1 MHKTLF
7 PQNRRRWVALSGA
20 ALSLMLVASS
30 VVPAYAGDDDEAI
43 DTRILRG
50 ILEGIGLERDGG
62 KTIDYHE
69 RSPLVIPSNT
79 AQLPPPEQPDRISAT
94 NPNWPKDPDVQRA
107 REMKKIEDAGTSSDQ
122 REHEQNPLSPAELA
136 PGPKPRRRINTAGI
150 PGPDVGPAGV
160 SNPLSPSQLGYKG
173 NLLSGMFSSKDDQA
187 AARFT
192 GEPART
198 SLTEPP
204 PGYQTPSPVE
214 PYGPSRAAAPQ
225 ATDYY
230 GTHGELQK

>member
-1 MHKTLF
+1 MRKSSFPRNRLRWLAVSGTAVTL
-7 PQNRRRWVALSGA
+7 L
-20 ALSLMLVASS
+20 LVASS
-30 VVPAYAGDDDEAI
+30 VAPAFAGDDDQAI
-43 DTRILRG
+43 DTKILRG
-50 ILEGIGLERDGG
+50 ILEGIGLQRDGG
-62 KTIDYHE
+62 KTIDYRE

-79 AQLPPPEQPDRISAT
+79 AQLPPPEQADHVSAT
-94 NPNWPKDPDVQRA
+94 NPNWPKDPDVLRA
-107 REMKKIEDAGTSSDQ
+107 REAKKLEDGGTSSDQ
-122 REHEQNPLSPAELA
+122 REREQNPLSPAELT
-136 PGPKPRRRINTAGI
+136 PGPKPRRSVNTAGT

-160 SNPLSPSQLGYKG
+160 ANPLSPSELGYKG
-173 NLLSGMFSSKDDQA
+173 SLLGDMFGRKDDQT

-214 PYGPSRAAAPQ
+214 PYGPSRGAAPK

-230 GTHGELQK
+230 GTHGELTH